1 MNRSKREESEV
12 KLELLGQVAEND
24 RNVLRMERIDPEQTD
39 GKK

>member
-24 RNVLRMERIDPEQTD
+24 RNVLRMERIDQEQTD